1 MGVGSF
7 DLAAII
13 HSIYGYPIGAVEL
26 SLKVEQSIDL
36 VLWNTGIKSA
46 IHRVSL
52 KVYSSPAFV
61 HSRGKDKRKSRN
73 NV

>member
-1 MGVGSF
+1 MGVGGF

-36 VLWNTGIKSA
+36 VL
-46 IHRVSL
+46 
-52 KVYSSPAFV
+52 
-61 HSRGKDKRKSRN
+61 
-73 NV
+73 